1 MHPIAAEYILFLA
14 ETITIVLAVA
24 GIILIIASLA
34 SHKKSSP
41 DRLEIKILNDR
52 LHDYKT
58 AIESAVYP
66 KGKRRSER
74 RLEKK
79 LEKKREQ
86 QRLDETRPRV
96 FVLNFDG
103 DIKASGVVALA
114 EEITAILTVATDR
127 DEVVVKVYSPGG
139 LVHAYGLAAS
149 QLQRIRDHGIPLTV
163 AVDKVAASGGY
174 MMACVANQI
183 IAAPFAIVGSVGVV
197 AQIPNLHRFL
207 KKHDIDVELHT
218 AGKFKRTLTV
228 LGENTPEGR
237 EKFQHDLEETHQMF
251 RDFVIRHRPQVDS
264 ERIATGEYW
273 HASQAIDIKLVDALR
288 TSDDYLLSRAETAD
302 ILLLTL
308 ASRPSMSQRI
318 TNIFSAAYD
327 RGARFLQ
334 QKMTDQGVG

>member
-1 MHPIAAEYILFLA
+1 MHPVAAEYILFLA
-14 ETITIVLAVA
+14 QTVTIVLAIA
-24 GIILIIASLA
+24 AIILIIAGLA
-34 SHKKSSP
+34 SHKKMNP
-41 DRLEIKILNDR
+41 ERLEIKVLNDR
-52 LHDYKT
+52 LDDYKA
-58 AIESAVYP
+58 AIESAVVS
-66 KGKRRSER
+66 KRKRRSER

-79 LEKKREQ
+79 LAKKREQ
-86 QRLDETRPRV
+86 QRLDENRARV

-103 DIKASGVVALA
+103 DIKASGVTALA
-114 EEITAILTVATDR
+114 EEISAILTAATDR

-149 QLQRIRDHGIPLTV
+149 QLQRIRDRGIPLTV

-237 EKFQHDLEETHQMF
+237 EKFLHDLEETHQMF
-251 RDFVIRHRPQVDS
+251 RDFVVRHRPQVDR

-288 TSDDYLLSRAETAD
+288 TSDDYLLSRAQTAD

-318 TNIFSAAYD
+318 TSIFSAVYD

-334 QKMTDQGVG
+334 QKLTDQGVG

>member
-1 MHPIAAEYILFLA
+1 MHPVAAEYILFLA
-14 ETITIVLAVA
+14 ETVTIVLAIA
-24 GIILIIASLA
+24 AIIAVIASLA
-34 SHKKSSP
+34 SHKKSGP
-41 DRLEIKILNDR
+41 ERLEIKVLNDR
-52 LHDYKT
+52 LHDYKA
-58 AIESAVYP
+58 AIESAVFP
-66 KGKRRSER
+66 KQKRRSER

-79 LEKKREQ
+79 LAKKREQ
-86 QRLDETRPRV
+86 QRLDEVRARV
-96 FVLNFDG
+96 FVLTFDG
-103 DIKASGVVALA
+103 DIKASGVADLA

-149 QLQRIRDHGIPLTV
+149 QLQRIRDRGIPLTV

-251 RDFVIRHRPQVDS
+251 RDFVVRHRPQVDS

-308 ASRPSMSQRI
+308 ASRPSISQRI

-334 QKMTDQGVG
+334 QKMTDQGIG